1 MRVGNPGKVKT
12 TGNYHLIIVTLLM
25 GKLLVAVIK
34 EVITEYLE
42 SNSYMSARFGLIS
55 KMTQLKYEK
64 RLGQVC
70 LYSLEYRGDLIEPHN
85 ILTGQDRLD
94 TGRIFLV
101 DGKSKMRVV
110 EELFRIEVRKN
121 VFSQRV
127 MNV

>member
-1 MRVGNPGKVKT
+1 
-12 TGNYHLIIVTLLM
+12 M
-25 GKLLVAVIK
+25 GKLLEAVIK

-42 SNSYMSARFGLIS
+42 SNSYMSARFRLIA

-70 LYSLEYRGDLIEPHN
+70 LYSLEYRGNLIEPHN

-101 DGKSKMRVV
+101 DGKSKMRVT
-110 EELFRIEVRKN
+110 EELFRIEIRKN